1 MHISSLQPQL
11 AGTALEVEFSNLD
24 IVVQCTSLN
33 IHNQRR
39 LFNTSC
45 GEASQFAGRV
55 AGWAGCSRWAEGR
68 AVSRASLIMPVC
80 SPAPGYHHSLSS
92 DWISTHIYTYLHSIY
107 IIYTV
112 STVWEPGI
120 LLLTPTTTSGL
131 STVPSTTL
139 EIVSL

>member
-11 AGTALEVEFSNLD
+11 AGAALEVEFSNLD

-55 AGWAGCSRWAEGR
+55 AGWAGCSRWAEGSAQCCQQSFPHYACVLSCAR
-68 AVSRASLIMPVC
+68 ISSLTVFR
-80 SPAPGYHHSLSS
+80 L
-92 DWISTHIYTYLHSIY
+92 DIYTYVHS
-107 IIYTV
+107 IYTV
-112 STVWEPGI
+112 SI
-120 LLLTPTTTSGL
+120 L
-131 STVPSTTL
+131 STQCPQYGNREFYSSPPPPL
-139 EIVSL
+139 AGFPQSQAPHLK

>member
-11 AGTALEVEFSNLD
+11 AGAALEVEFSNLD

-112 STVWEPGI
+112 STVWEPGN